1 MAKTGSSNAYLHS
14 KRNGLLNE
22 ALELMVGAW
31 GTRAGRCGGWGGHSW
46 EVEGRGGLFSHAR
59 GTSTPSQS
67 PSLNPETDGR
77 SPLHLPLPWDCHH
90 CP

>member
-1 MAKTGSSNAYLHS
+1 MG
-14 KRNGLLNE
+14 G
-22 ALELMVGAW
+22 VGV
-31 GTRAGRCGGWGGHSW
+31 GGGHSWEVEGMGGLGW

-67 PSLNPETDGR
+67 PSLNPETDVSTLSPGR